1 MSETLS
7 IGRVPVGLGHPVVV
21 VAEAACEHLGSLEVA
36 MRLADAAREAGAD
49 VIKFQL
55 HVPEEMVPGSIRFW
69 GGSMDDVLDRY
80 ELGREGHA
88 ALMRYCEETG
98 IQYLCSPFSAKA
110 AMILEELGV
119 AAFKTGSG
127 ELTNVPMQR
136 ALARMGKP
144 VIVSTGMATLEEI
157 DGTVEAIRGEGGRFM
172 LTHCT
177 SAYPPSYE
185 EINLRFIPKL
195 AERYGVMVGHS
206 DHTPDIWTALG
217 AVALGAP
224 LIEKHFTLDRSMRGP
239 DSHISLEPHEL
250 RQLVEG
256 VRKLELALGEEK
268 RVYDDEQ
275 VVRAWAHH
283 SVVATRDIDAGQTL
297 DADSLAVKRPGTGIP
312 ARHLEELYGRRAA
325 RDLAENTVLQ
335 WQDVGDVG

>member
-7 IGRVPVGLGHPVVV
+7 IGRVPVGPGHPVAV

-36 MRLADAAREAGAD
+36 MRLADAAREAGAE

-69 GGSMDDVLDRY
+69 GGSMDDVLERY
-80 ELGREGHA
+80 ELGRDGHA

-110 AMILEELGV
+110 AVILDELGV

-136 ALARMGKP
+136 TLARMGKP

-157 DGTVEAIRGEGGRFM
+157 DGTVEAIRAEGGQFM

-185 EINLRFIPKL
+185 EVNLRFIPKL
-195 AERYGVMVGHS
+195 ADRYGVLVGHS

-224 LIEKHFTLDRSMRGP
+224 LIEKHFTLDRSLRGP
-239 DSHISLEPHEL
+239 DSHISLEPYEL

-283 SVVATRDIDAGQTL
+283 SVVAARDIGAGERL
-297 DADSLAVKRPGTGIP
+297 GADSLAVKRPGTGIP
-312 ARHLEELYGRRAA
+312 ARHLEELYGRTAA
-325 RDLAENTVLQ
+325 RDLTENTVLQ
-335 WQDVGDVG
+335 WQDLS